1 MYFNVFSQFLEQK
14 ILFHTNI
21 DKKKIQIKQFVK
33 CGVEKITCNSMNQK
47 AQ

>member
-21 DKKKIQIKQFVK
+21 DKKIQIKQFVK
-33 CGVEKITCNSMNQK
+33 CSVEKITCNSINQK